1 MMAPPPGPV
10 STTNGTETLFETD
23 LPLPQRR
30 QGKVRDI
37 YAVPSPAGTSPRLL
51 IVATD
56 RISAF
61 DVVLPTPIPDKGRLL
76 TEISVRWFDF
86 IRSLGII
93 GDHLLSTDPAEVP
106 GLDQAQQRSIE
117 GRMMLGRSARVVPV
131 EFVVRGYL
139 AGSGWNEYEQSQS
152 ICGVKLPG
160 GLKRAGR
167 LPEPVF
173 TPATKA
179 TSGHDENID
188 FERACQIAGRAA
200 METLRDISVRIYEAA
215 ARHAEARGLIL
226 ADTKFEFGYAL
237 DETGEPTDELILI
250 DEVLTPDSSRFWPA
264 DRYEPGRE
272 QENFDKQFV
281 RNYLLELVEAGRWDK
296 SPPGPALPV
305 EITASTRARYL
316 EARDRLFG

>member
-1 MMAPPPGPV
+1 
-10 STTNGTETLFETD
+10 
-23 LPLPQRR
+23 
-30 QGKVRDI
+30 
-37 YAVPSPAGTSPRLL
+37 
-51 IVATD
+51 
-56 RISAF
+56 
-61 DVVLPTPIPDKGRLL
+61 
-76 TEISVRWFDF
+76 
-86 IRSLGII
+86 
-93 GDHLLSTDPAEVP
+93 
-106 GLDQAQQRSIE
+106 
-117 GRMMLGRSARVVPV
+117 MMLGRSARVIPV

-152 ICGVKLPG
+152 VCGIKLPG

-167 LPEPVF
+167 LPEPIF

-179 TSGHDENID
+179 TSGHDQNID

-215 ARHAEARGLIL
+215 ARHAEAKGLIL

-237 DETGEPTDELILI
+237 DKTGEPTDELILI
-250 DEVLTPDSSRFWPA
+250 DEVLTPDSPRFWPA

-272 QENFDKQFV
+272 QENVDKQFV

-296 SPPGPALPV
+296 SPPGPVLPV